1 MVAERHYSIAGSLSL
16 WSKNNCL
23 QKYFYKIL
31 ETIINSRFKCNPLPT
46 LLTNYKYY
54 KYTDSLNIRRQG
66 VVVYNK

>member
-46 LLTNYKYY
+46 NQSYLQITNI
-54 KYTDSLNIRRQG
+54 TNIQIA
-66 VVVYNK
+66 